1 MAPFAAE
8 TADSRGTTMTT
19 TTTMRRCPA
28 PVLASSLLASA
39 ALLSGCGGGGDAA
52 APAPTTPPPP
62 ATVSI
67 AGKAVDGPLSGAT
80 ACYDLNDNG
89 ACDGTEPVSA
99 ATGADGAFTIAVQ
112 PADVGR
118 HRIVVQVPA
127 TAIDADTGTAVGTAY
142 TLQAPASGTT
152 TAHSVFVS
160 PLTTLVQG
168 HVDATGV
175 SVAEATALVQ
185 TQAGLAVSPLADFTA
200 ASNADNKQ
208 AALVARLVQATTLA
222 QADALKGVAGQAD
235 LSGGTATAADVAKQ
249 VTSAVVGAL
258 PAIAGKTAESS
269 VSGAT
274 GAALATALTAAA
286 KAVVAQ
292 AGVTA
297 EEAKANIGAAKLP
310 ADTSA
315 TTPTASAQLTLLR
328 YTNAKDWLV
337 RTLQNSAADNAPDAA
352 GLIRYTSVFM
362 QSQGNNYNSAAT
374 VQAWAQ
380 GNSFSR
386 SGDLHWN
393 GSAWAGCKL
402 GDRYTAT
409 VRDAQGRSTYNVCDG
424 LERGRSSRSVVDLA
438 GQSLATVFTKIR
450 ALPGGANGL
459 AYASWGPAN
468 PADAFG
474 AATFPAGAKL
484 YYQMNTPTETA
495 IGYDVTNVVT
505 GFPAAVAAGGDTR
518 STANLACGGTVTAET
533 LATLEDVVARSP
545 GKPCVFAKSTVG
557 TDVSLDPNESW
568 GTSTASLGFVAGAA
582 TLPAGT
588 GNWYSAELSLRV
600 AFAGGDSKAATYYSC
615 LTRNNTG
622 RSPRN
627 CQALGTGTYA
637 IKTLGDARV
646 MTFTG
651 LPSQMQAAGYSRVFV
666 ERGGKVFYGYQ
677 LPAGVTNNLV
687 RLNLEA
693 TNAVLAALPGMPA
706 INPATRYADL
716 SAASQTALTTAK
728 GVWIATDGD
737 ALVMLRI
744 GDGGRY
750 LFGQATAA
758 DATSQTGHEVG
769 WLSYDAATQNFTAL
783 VESNSAGEGAMLRR
797 PLAEQGSEKLT
808 ITATQI
814 SSNLGTQF
822 SRASN
827 DAAGIVGLWAFSAT
841 EFNTQHFLFL
851 PSGKALMIDPLGDT
865 QAGACLTARM
875 GPAGGEYASY
885 TFDKVTGV
893 LTVTGKLYDTNGC
906 AGMFDIGTNANT
918 SFTATV
924 QLSADGKTA
933 TITAGDGTFTLYR
946 AATQ

>member
-1 MAPFAAE
+1 MAPFAAQ

-28 PVLASSLLASA
+28 PVLSTTLLASA
-39 ALLSGCGGGGDAA
+39 ALLSACGGGGDAA

-62 ATVSI
+62 ATISI
-67 AGKAVDGPLSGAT
+67 AGKAVDGALAGAT

-112 PADVGR
+112 PADVGK

-127 TAIDADTGTAVGTAY
+127 TAIDADTGAAVGTAY
-142 TLQAPASGTT
+142 TLQAPATGTT

-175 SVAEATALVQ
+175 SVAEATTLVQ

-222 QADALKGVAGQAD
+222 QADALKTVAGQAD
-235 LSGGTATAADVAKQ
+235 LSGGTATAAEVAKQ

-274 GAALATALTAAA
+274 GAALTTALNDAA

-315 TTPTASAQLTLLR
+315 TTPAAGAQLTLLR
-328 YTNAKDWLV
+328 YTNAKDWLM
-337 RTLQNSAADNAPDAA
+337 RTLQNSVADNTPDAA
-352 GLIRYTSVFM
+352 NLIRYSSVFM

-380 GNSFSR
+380 GNSFAR

-393 GSAWAGCKL
+393 GSAWVACKL

-424 LERGRSSRSVVDLA
+424 LEKGRSSRSVVDLA

-459 AYASWGPAN
+459 AYASWGPDK

-495 IGYDVTNVVT
+495 IGYDVTGLVT

-518 STANLACGGTVTAET
+518 SSANLACGGTVTAEN

-545 GKPCVFAKSTVG
+545 GKACIFAKTTSGSDAST
-557 TDVSLDPNESW
+557 DPNESW
-568 GTSTASLGFVAGAA
+568 GTSTASLGFVANAA
-582 TLPAGT
+582 TRPAGT
-588 GNWYSAELSLRV
+588 GSYYSTELSLRV
-600 AFAGGDSKAATYYSC
+600 AFAGGDSKAATYYGC
-615 LTRNNTG
+615 LTRTSN

-627 CQALGTGTYA
+627 CQALGAGSYA

-651 LPSQMQAAGYSRVFV
+651 LPSQMQQAGYSRVFV
-666 ERGGKVFYGYQ
+666 ERGGKVYYGYQ

-693 TNAVLAALPGMPA
+693 TNTVLAALPGMPA

-716 SAASQTALTTAK
+716 SAASQAALTTAK
-728 GVWIATDGD
+728 GVWVATDGD
-737 ALVMLRI
+737 ALVLLRI

-769 WLSYDAATQNFTAL
+769 WLSYDAATQHFTGL

-808 ITATQI
+808 ISATQI

-851 PSGKALMIDPLGDT
+851 PSGKVLMIDPLGDT

-906 AGMFDIGTNANT
+906 AGMFDIGTGANT

-924 QLSADGKTA
+924 QLSSDGKTA
-933 TITAGDGTFTLYR
+933 TVDAGDGAFTLYR
-946 AATQ
+946 IAQP